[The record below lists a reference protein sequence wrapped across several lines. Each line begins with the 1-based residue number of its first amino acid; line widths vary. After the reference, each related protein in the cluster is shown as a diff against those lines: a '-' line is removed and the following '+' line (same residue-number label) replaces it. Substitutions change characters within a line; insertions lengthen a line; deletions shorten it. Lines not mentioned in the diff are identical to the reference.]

1 MNSNT
6 DAPRARAAH
15 TNADPAA
22 HAGRHLTPHP
32 PKVFAARATGIFPAE
47 IFPARA
53 AALLALVLFAS
64 VGALAQPSPQSKTAD
79 AQQKADDSKQSDEAK
94 RADEVTTAP
103 PPMRYLPEDVRR
115 RLESESDLKARTRL
129 ALDLADGRLA
139 HAAQQ
144 ADADRFEEATAE
156 LGVYEALVADAVSSV
171 QSSGRSKNKQRDILK
186 HVEMTLRSHVPRLE
200 TIRRTLPAAFATYF
214 RSGIEFVN
222 EQRDLALNTFYD
234 DTVLRETAHGKD
246 KDKAAVGERAKGDA
260 PAAPDTEKK
269 P

>member
-6 DAPRARAAH
+6 DAPRAC
-15 TNADPAA
+15 AA
-22 HAGRHLTPHP
+22 HANL
-32 PKVFAARATGIFPAE
+32 

-53 AALLALVLFAS
+53 AALVALALLAS
-64 VGALAQPSPQSKTAD
+64 VGALAQPSKAVD
-79 AQQKADDSKQSDEAK
+79 APQKADDVKKADEVK
-94 RADEVTTAP
+94 RSDEVTTAP
-103 PPMRYLPEDVRR
+103 PPMRYLPEEVRR
-115 RLESESDLKARTRL
+115 QLDGESDLKARTHL

-139 HAAQQ
+139 RAAQQ

-200 TIRRTLPAAFATYF
+200 TIRRTLPAAFAAYF
-214 RSGIEFVN
+214 KSGIEFVN

-246 KDKAAVGERAKGDA
+246 KEKAAVGERAKGDA
-260 PAAPDTEKK
+260 PAAPDNEKK
-269 P
+269 PEQQ

>member
-15 TNADPAA
+15 SNAAPSA
-22 HAGRHLTPHP
+22 HASRLSSSRPTE
-32 PKVFAARATGIFPAE
+32 VFAAH
-47 IFPARA
+47 A
-53 AALLALVLFAS
+53 AALLALVLLAS
-64 VGALAQPSPQSKTAD
+64 VGALAQPSKASD
-79 AQQKADDSKQSDEAK
+79 AQQKADDVKQADGVK
-94 RADEVTTAP
+94 RSDEVTTAP
-103 PPMRYLPEDVRR
+103 PPMRYLPEEVRR

-139 HAAQQ
+139 SAAQQ
-144 ADADRFEEATAE
+144 ADADRFEEATVE
-156 LGVYEALVADAVSSV
+156 LGVYEALVADAVTSV

-200 TIRRTLPAAFATYF
+200 TIRRTLPAAFAAYF
-214 RSGIEFVN
+214 KSGIEFVN

-246 KDKAAVGERAKGDA
+246 KEKAAVGERAKGDA
-260 PAAPDTEKK
+260 PAAPDSEKK
-269 P
+269 PERR